1 MSVENG
7 TKRPKR
13 SVQYRQNATEDKTNE
28 VRAVGRYLR
37 SSPRKIRAVIN
48 AIRGKD
54 VAQAFQILEMSPTKA
69 ARLVEKVLKSAVA
82 NAENNAKLS
91 ADTLYVSRCFVDD
104 GPRLKRVWP
113 RGRGRAD
120 IIQRRMSHITVAVK
134 TKENLER

>member
-1 MSVENG
+1 MSTENS

-13 SVQYRQNATEDKTNE
+13 SVQYRQRSEQGESIE

-37 SSPRKIRAVIN
+37 SSPRKVRAVVN

-54 VAQAFQILEMSPTKA
+54 VAEAFQILEMSPAKA

-82 NAENNAKLS
+82 NAENNLKLS
-91 ADTLYVSRCFVDD
+91 SDSLYVSHCVADD
-104 GPRLKRVWP
+104 GPWLKRVWP

-120 IIQRRMSHITVAVK
+120 MIQRRMCHITVAVK
-134 TKENLER
+134 NREAKS

>member
-1 MSVENG
+1 MSTENS
-7 TKRPKR
+7 TRRPKR
-13 SVQYRQNATEDKTNE
+13 SVQYRQNNGEDKFSNE
-28 VRAVGRYLR
+28 IRAVGRYLR
-37 SSPRKIRAVIN
+37 SSPRKVRAVIN

-54 VAQAFQILEMSPTKA
+54 VSEAFQILEMSPTKA

-91 ADTLYVSRCFVDD
+91 SDVLYVSHCVVDD

-120 IIQRRMSHITVAVK
+120 IIQRRMCHITVAVK
-134 TKENLER
+134 TKETKA

>member
-1 MSVENG
+1 MSAESS

-13 SVQYRQNATEDKTNE
+13 SVQHRNASESKTTE

-54 VAQAFQILEMSPTKA
+54 VAEAFQILEMSPTKA

-91 ADTLYVSRCFVDD
+91 SDTLYVSYCVADD

-120 IIQRRMSHITVAVK
+120 MIQRRMCHITVAVK
-134 TKENLER
+134 TKEAKA

>member
-1 MSVENG
+1 M
-7 TKRPKR
+7 
-13 SVQYRQNATEDKTNE
+13 E

-37 SSPRKIRAVIN
+37 SSPRKVRAVVN

-54 VAQAFQILEMSPTKA
+54 VAEAFQILEMSPAKA

-82 NAENNAKLS
+82 NAENNLKLS
-91 ADTLYVSRCFVDD
+91 SDSLYVSHCVADD

-120 IIQRRMSHITVAVK
+120 MIQRRMCHITVAVK
-134 TKENLER
+134 NREAKS

>member
-1 MSVENG
+1 MSTEAG

-13 SVQYRQNATEDKTNE
+13 SVQYRQKAEENKSAE
-28 VRAVGRYLR
+28 VRAIGRYLK
-37 SSPRKIRAVIN
+37 SSPRKVRAVIN

-54 VAQAFQILEMSPTKA
+54 VGEAFQILEMSPKKA

-91 ADTLYVSRCFVDD
+91 SDTLYVSHCVVDD
-104 GPRLKRVWP
+104 GPRFKRIWP

-120 IIQRRMSHITVAVK
+120 IIQRRMCHITIAVK
-134 TKENLER
+134 SKETKA

>member
-1 MSVENG
+1 MSTENS

-13 SVQYRQNATEDKTNE
+13 SVQYRQRSEQGESIE

-37 SSPRKIRAVIN
+37 SSPRKVRAVVN

-54 VAQAFQILEMSPTKA
+54 VAEAFQILEMSPAKA

-82 NAENNAKLS
+82 NAENNLKLS
-91 ADTLYVSRCFVDD
+91 SDSLYVSHCVADD

-120 IIQRRMSHITVAVK
+120 MIQRRMCHITVAVK
-134 TKENLER
+134 NREAKS

>member
-1 MSVENG
+1 MSTESS

-13 SVQYRQNATEDKTNE
+13 SIQYKQGVRENKSDE
-28 VRAVGRYLR
+28 VRAIGRYLR
-37 SSPRKIRAVIN
+37 SSPRKVRSVIN
-48 AIRGKD
+48 AIRGKG
-54 VAQAFQILEMSPTKA
+54 VAEAFQLLEMSPTKA

-91 ADTLYVSRCFVDD
+91 SDTLYVSHCVVDD

-120 IIQRRMSHITVAVK
+120 MIQRRMCHITVAVK
-134 TKENLER
+134 AKETKA